1 MENNI
6 ILENFITIYHNH
18 VDYDSIDYNGSDF
31 SFQLKKEDYQNSLK
45 IIKNIFSSV
54 EELIGGK
61 ISIKIQNLKIENLLI
76 FFKRIDYLSRYDEY
90 SKDFENSK
98 ILILEE
104 DGKTIFKNA
113 NESFSK
119 EKSIIFNNYYY
130 RSILNLLKSN
140 PQFCS
145 IKSLSNEIIIIS
157 KENGVIHIGYKN
169 NDLRLSDLDD
179 LSTDFILLKKRFEK
193 TDLSGKVSENTEF
206 IKLFVETISM
216 AGIGGYDEIDRF
228 FEITKGLK
236 IILSLT
242 ERDYDNYIN
251 NFSFENIKTKFKEER
266 NKYFENLEKNI
277 DLISKQVVSFPLTFA
292 ATAFASYQVKDKP
305 IILLLIL
312 IGYSLYTFIARYILG
327 ISSYNI
333 ECLEKDILK
342 EENDIKDNY
351 SKNYS
356 EFEDD
361 FTKIKNKTNKIKDL
375 ILYLKRILYVM
386 LSLFVFYA
394 IFQIINQQIE
404 KPIDSISIPTNK
416 IQFVQIDSIAIV
428 AKPQKNKKVF
438 DSIKTISSDSVK
450 VISKDKKNAI
460 QHQNLGQ

>member
-18 VDYDSIDYNGSDF
+18 VDYESIDYNGSDF
-31 SFQLKKEDYQNSLK
+31 SFQLKKDDYQNSLK

-90 SKDFENSK
+90 SKDFENS
-98 ILILEE
+98 IIVILEE

-145 IKSLSNEIIIIS
+145 IKSLSNEIIIVS

-312 IGYSLYTFIARYILG
+312 IL
-327 ISSYNI
+327 
-333 ECLEKDILK
+333 
-342 EENDIKDNY
+342 
-351 SKNYS
+351 
-356 EFEDD
+356 
-361 FTKIKNKTNKIKDL
+361 L
-375 ILYLKRILYVM
+375 IR
-386 LSLFVFYA
+386 
-394 IFQIINQQIE
+394 
-404 KPIDSISIPTNK
+404 T
-416 IQFVQIDSIAIV
+416 
-428 AKPQKNKKVF
+428 
-438 DSIKTISSDSVK
+438 
-450 VISKDKKNAI
+450 
-460 QHQNLGQ
+460 